1 MNIFFPPHQEKVFVI
16 MLIFG
21 VISGVLFDLF
31 RIKRHLLGENSV
43 ILFADDLIFSLL
55 TLLLFLFTVF
65 VANNGIFRWYEV
77 LFSLIG
83 FWLYRLT
90 LSKTLIFVSFKVI
103 DLFLLIVK
111 KLLSV
116 AVFPVKLIFSILFV
130 LISPV
135 KQLIIRC
142 IIKQKIIKFSKNF
155 L

>member
-31 RIKRHLLGENSV
+31 RVKRHLLGENSV

-103 DLFLLIVK
+103 DFVK
-111 KLLSV
+111 KLLGI
-116 AVFPVKLIFSILFV
+116 AAFPVKLIFSILFV